1 MEKTMDKLWFI
12 PPTDFVSNLNDD
24 DRTSLL
30 SLGNKKT
37 FRKNELIF
45 QAGSHG
51 DHVYI
56 LLDGR
61 AKIYQLAPKG
71 KEVIMWFCF
80 HGEMFGLAEVA
91 RGGSREVYARAC
103 SDSDII
109 RIRQDDFKAFL
120 ANNPHV
126 ALLTIDLLSCRL
138 RVLGDMLIN
147 LTADDV
153 TSRVIKLLTRL
164 SARYGKRVGD
174 DIYLDIP
181 LTHQEIADMIS
192 TSRQTV
198 STIMGELKRKGV
210 LRTENHCIH
219 IQEPELLEHMIGDRN
234 PDKVVSISNMKNKQT
249 K

>member
-1 MEKTMDKLWFI
+1 MKMNKIWYI
-12 PPTDFVSNLNDD
+12 PPNDFLSNLADS
-24 DRTSLL
+24 DRKNLL
-30 SLGNKKT
+30 SLGNQKS

-45 QAGSHG
+45 QAGSPG
-51 DHVYI
+51 DYVYF

-61 AKIYQLAPKG
+61 VKIFQLSSNG

-80 HGEMFGLAEVA
+80 HGEMFGLAEVT
-91 RGGSREVYARAC
+91 RGGNREVYARAC
-103 SDSDII
+103 SDTEII
-109 RIRQDDFKAFL
+109 RIKQDAFKDYL
-120 ANNPHV
+120 LKNPQV

-164 SARYGKRVGD
+164 SARYGKKIGD
-174 DIYLDIP
+174 YIYLDIP
-181 LTHQEIADMIS
+181 LTHQEIADMVS

-198 STIMGELKRKGV
+198 STIMSELKRKGV

-219 IQEPELLEHMIGDRN
+219 IHEPELLESMMEDN
-234 PDKVVSISNMKNKQT
+234 TAEKVLIN
-249 K
+249 